1 MTALFESRGT
11 LDRALDAILGREIRK
26 LNAHLPRKRRRL
38 SELLATPD
46 PSVEAVDGTSIL
58 LRKAE
63 LEELARVVP
72 QRYHDRL
79 RLPLILLRRMD
90 LGKSIY
96 TVGGEPIEEFTV
108 RKILG
113 ETETDHLQMTR
124 DERPFLVYR
133 PQVSEL
139 LRKYHSLF
147 VIGFGVPRELSDY
160 VPSRD

>member
-1 MTALFESRGT
+1 MFESRGT

-26 LNAHLPRKRRRL
+26 LNAHLPRQRRRL
-38 SELLATPD
+38 SELLAAAD

-58 LRKAE
+58 LRRAE
-63 LEELARVVP
+63 LEELAKLVP

-90 LGKSIY
+90 LGKSVY
-96 TVGGEPIEEFTV
+96 TVAGEPVEEFTV
-108 RKILG
+108 KKILG
-113 ETETDHLQMTR
+113 DAEADHLQMTK

-133 PQVSEL
+133 SQVSEL

-147 VIGFGVPRELSDY
+147 VIAFGVPRELSDY
-160 VPSRD
+160 APNRD